1 MFTIIPIKL
10 TIEINNSK
18 IEYSFNTLIEI
29 PDKQEKEILDCVI
42 IDNKENDKNDWIQ
55 NRKW

>member
-29 PDKQEKEILDCVI
+29 PDKKEILDCVI
-42 IDNKENDKNDWIQ
+42 ISNENNKEVIENE
-55 NRKW
+55 

>member
-1 MFTIIPIKL
+1 MFSIIPIKL

-18 IEYSFNTLIEI
+18 IEYSINALIEI
-29 PDKQEKEILDCVI
+29 PDNKKEILDCVI

-55 NRKW
+55 NWKW